1 MPDMNGWEATRLRND
16 CFCLIG
22 LLLSVAV
29 FIMSVLACMTCF
41 LSDDKPMPPAS
52 PSNNPKVPKSL
63 SAQDVPKPAEH
74 IHQQG
79 VLSGLGVF
87 VGVVY
92 RNGFIDSLSVAVSAR
107 TATRSCLSFVT
118 SLAFALLAFAAA

>member
-52 PSNNPKVPKSL
+52 PSNNPKVPQVAQRSGCTQACGTYT
-63 SAQDVPKPAEH
+63 SAGGAIRARCVCRG
-74 IHQQG
+74 G
-79 VLSGLGVF
+79 VS
-87 VGVVY
+87 
-92 RNGFIDSLSVAVSAR
+92 
-107 TATRSCLSFVT
+107 
-118 SLAFALLAFAAA
+118 